1 MSEIRDMTTE
11 AGLARF
17 EGLSDAIVFFH
28 KDLCPHCKN
37 MEKVLDKFAA
47 RAPQVDIYSVN
58 SEARPELMKELGF
71 ERVPTLVFVRGG
83 KVAKVFSGIMNP
95 RELQALYASI

>member
-1 MSEIRDMTTE
+1 MSAIRDITTE
-11 AGLARF
+11 AGMAHF

-28 KDLCPHCKN
+28 KSLCPHCKN
-37 MEKVLDKFAA
+37 MEKVLDKFGA
-47 RAPQVDIYSVN
+47 RAPQVAISSVD

-71 ERVPTLVFVRGG
+71 ERVPTLVFIRDG